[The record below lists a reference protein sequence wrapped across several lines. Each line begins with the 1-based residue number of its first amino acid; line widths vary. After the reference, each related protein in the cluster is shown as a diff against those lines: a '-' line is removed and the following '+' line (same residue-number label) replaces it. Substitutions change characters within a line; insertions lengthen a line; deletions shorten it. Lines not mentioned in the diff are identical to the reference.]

1 MKTEEIGAVVFP
13 KFFSNL
19 AIRTYFII
27 LLIIAAFSFTN
38 ISPFLWLTFST
49 LTVLLFFINVYRLPI
64 KWGKLSD
71 AYFRKKLFKIALII
85 RIISILFFYF
95 FFTYMN
101 GNSFEFDAGDAF
113 FYDETGKFMSDYFMS
128 GKIDAFAE
136 LQKYMVISDTGFP
149 IYLGVIYSI
158 FFKSILLARLLN
170 AFFGAWL
177 CVIIFDLVKR
187 NFDSKVAKL
196 AGIMMMIMPVLIYYS
211 SLHLKETL
219 MIFLLFVFIN
229 LADIIVKSKKINY
242 YQILFLILSGSSL
255 FLFRTVL
262 GVCAIVSIIS
272 YLIFANQRITGIK
285 RRLIIG
291 FWMIG
296 MLIFLLA
303 TSVRQ
308 DINTYIAD
316 GSTNQEQKVASVS
329 NAQGNRLAKYGS
341 KSLLFP
347 MLIAAPFP
355 TFVNTDQKNIMMLG
369 GSIFIRNIYAFF
381 VILALIVFYKR
392 KLFSKHV
399 LILSFLFS
407 YLVVLG
413 FSGFVLS
420 DRFHLP
426 IVPILVIL
434 AAYGVSQVNFKN
446 FRFFNLYLILIGLII
461 IGWNWFKLAGRDI
474 I

>member
-1 MKTEEIGAVVFP
+1 
-13 KFFSNL
+13 
-19 AIRTYFII
+19 
-27 LLIIAAFSFTN
+27 
-38 ISPFLWLTFST
+38 
-49 LTVLLFFINVYRLPI
+49 
-64 KWGKLSD
+64 
-71 AYFRKKLFKIALII
+71 
-85 RIISILFFYF
+85 
-95 FFTYMN
+95 
-101 GNSFEFDAGDAF
+101 
-113 FYDETGKFMSDYFMS
+113 
-128 GKIDAFAE
+128 
-136 LQKYMVISDTGFP
+136 
-149 IYLGVIYSI
+149 
-158 FFKSILLARLLN
+158 
-170 AFFGAWL
+170 
-177 CVIIFDLVKR
+177 
-187 NFDSKVAKL
+187 
-196 AGIMMMIMPVLIYYS
+196 
-211 SLHLKETL
+211 
-219 MIFLLFVFIN
+219 
-229 LADIIVKSKKINY
+229 
-242 YQILFLILSGSSL
+242 
-255 FLFRTVL
+255 
-262 GVCAIVSIIS
+262 VSIIS